1 MHARGCVVF
10 PRRRKEEEGM
20 PRYLV
25 ERQFSVGQE
34 QMNAVG
40 RRSREIAE
48 DRFPGIVWE
57 HSHVTIGE
65 DGRVKTFCLYAA
77 PTEDEIR
84 SHALELGQ
92 HEVLRIYEIVGD
104 VTPADF
110 PS

>member
-1 MHARGCVVF
+1 
-10 PRRRKEEEGM
+10 M

-34 QMNAVG
+34 QMNVVG

-48 DRFPGIVWE
+48 ERYPGITWE
-57 HSHVTIGE
+57 HSHVTVGD
-65 DGRVKTFCLYAA
+65 DGRVKTFCVYAA
-77 PTEDEIR
+77 TDEDEIR
-84 SHALELGQ
+84 NHAQELGQ
-92 HEVLRIYEIVGD
+92 HEILRVSEVVGD

>member
-1 MHARGCVVF
+1 
-10 PRRRKEEEGM
+10 M

-48 DRFPGIVWE
+48 ERFPGITWE
-57 HSHVTIGE
+57 HSHVTVGD
-65 DGRVKTFCLYAA
+65 DGRVRTFCVYEATSA
-77 PTEDEIR
+77 DEVR
-84 SHALELGQ
+84 QHADELGQ
-92 HEVLRIYEIVGD
+92 HEVLQVTEIVGD

>member
-1 MHARGCVVF
+1 
-10 PRRRKEEEGM
+10 M

-40 RRSREIAE
+40 RRSREISE
-48 DRFPGIVWE
+48 ERYPGITWE
-57 HSHVTIGE
+57 HSHVAVGD

-77 PTEDEIR
+77 TNEAEIR
-84 SHALELGQ
+84 NHAQELGQ
-92 HEVLRIYEIVGD
+92 HEILRISEIVGD

>member
-1 MHARGCVVF
+1 
-10 PRRRKEEEGM
+10 M

-34 QMNAVG
+34 QMNVVG

-48 DRFPGIVWE
+48 ERYPGITWE
-57 HSHVTIGE
+57 HSHVTVGD

-77 PTEDEIR
+77 TDEDEIR
-84 SHALELGQ
+84 NHAQELGQ
-92 HEVLRIYEIVGD
+92 HEILRVSEVVGD